1 MKAAVMKFPSI
12 VTWVKR
18 VCRTDISR
26 VARRVADFSIA
37 ASQWVAPRLT
47 LAAHFGMKVLRKSF
61 EWVLWALGWI
71 VDSVAKGMVFLLAVI
86 YRYGVAGII
95 LVAGLALVAG
105 VLWAFWFKLGA
116 PDFLT
121 ADKRDTEH
129 ANLNYVVTIICL
141 PLQSFLLLIA
151 GLYGWRTLRQNLEFK
166 QRDVE
171 QQCVT
176 DYIAV
181 QKQLQDAENDH
192 KKVEAA
198 IRTYWLLMVYEF
210 YWWRRGMISRRLFLA
225 WAEFRE
231 QEFRRNLSYFHPA
244 PTSPTGATAPT
255 PPPFENFIQGFT
267 YCKDHNVIRTGT
279 HFVRFMNYL
288 HDRSQRPERPLYWFH
303 IERFRHRSLGGW
315 FLARP

>member
-1 MKAAVMKFPSI
+1 MLARTPVAVSFPATKKSSFRPKNPHVKCGPSVVLVKAAVMNFPSI
-12 VTWVKR
+12 ATWVKR
-18 VCRTDISR
+18 VTDWRRTHVSM
-26 VARRVADFSIA
+26 VARPVADFSIA
-37 ASQWVAPRLT
+37 ASQRVAPRVT
-47 LAAHFGMKVLRKSF
+47 LAAHFGIKVLRKSF

-71 VDSVAKGMVFLLAVI
+71 VDGAAKGMVFLLAVI

-95 LVAGLALVAG
+95 LVVGLALVAG

-129 ANLNYVVTIICL
+129 ANLYM
-141 PLQSFLLLIA
+141 
-151 GLYGWRTLRQNLEFK
+151 
-166 QRDVE
+166 
-171 QQCVT
+171 
-176 DYIAV
+176 AV
-181 QKQLQDAENDH
+181 QKQLQDAENDY

-198 IRTYWLLMVYEF
+198 IRAYWLLMVYEF

-231 QEFRRNLSYFHPA
+231 QEFRRNLSYFHPV
-244 PTSPTGATAPT
+244 PTPPAGATAPT

-267 YCKDHNVIRTGT
+267 YCKDHNVIRAGT

-288 HDRSQRPERPLYWFH
+288 YDRSQRPERPLHWFH